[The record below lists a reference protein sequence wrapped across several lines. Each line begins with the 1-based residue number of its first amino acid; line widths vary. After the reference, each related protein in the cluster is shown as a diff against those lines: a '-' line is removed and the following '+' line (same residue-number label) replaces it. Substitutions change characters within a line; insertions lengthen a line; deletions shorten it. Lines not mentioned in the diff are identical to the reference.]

1 MLENIDVTG
10 IIIAV
15 TALAIGAAIAI
26 VAIITGY
33 GGRKMDHEARMKAI
47 EKGTNVPIIT
57 EKTRTPYQTFK
68 AGLVWAA
75 VGLGI
80 FISFVFFAKE
90 PDAAFLGIIPFL
102 VGVALLISWIVE
114 RRGLKEKE
122 EKKTSI

>member
-1 MLENIDVTG
+1 MIENINVTG

-26 VAIITGY
+26 VAIITRY

-68 AGLVWAA
+68 AALVWMA

-80 FISFVFFAKE
+80 FISLVLFAKE

-114 RRGLKEKE
+114 RKSLKEKE
-122 EKKTSI
+122 EKKTSV